1 MRYFIL
7 FSLAILSITIFSY
20 LFIYNDIGREDT
32 SLRIIKE
39 IIPANIKTKLKE
51 TIFVFKNQKILK
63 ETNNKLLTENTK
75 LNQENLSLKKDV
87 DIATMKIQELGFMD
101 NEIKDL
107 KDFINNQISY
117 KSIQN
122 HIIKEIGNI
131 NFNKIKEE
139 TISFYENNFSLK
151 KYHINNIITFG
162 KNTAKAS
169 AYIDYYDDRIFIVTA
184 TGIVSSVYFDDIKN
198 DFFSSSIIDS
208 NLFQFVDYNEFFKK
222 SQFGIKDILIE
233 DNKIYLSLTYALE
246 ENCFNTA
253 IIYAEINY
261 EYLNFNDFFI
271 PNKCV
276 RTENSYGEFNA
287 HHASGRMVSYD
298 KESILF
304 AMGEY
309 RFRDLA
315 QEKNS
320 LFGKIIKINKF
331 DKSYKIISMGHRNNQ
346 GLLYHKE
353 SDTIFM
359 TEHGPNGGDEINI
372 NNNPN
377 KELKNYG
384 WPISSYGEHYGF
396 SQRDDKETKYIKAPL
411 YKSHSEYGFE
421 EPFYYFTP
429 SIGISEIINIPN
441 KFLDIEGFQLLVSS
455 LGLGTGRTLFHF
467 VINENYEIIAKDHFV
482 INERVRDMK
491 YVSDKNIILL
501 FLENTGSLAILEKK

>member
-7 FSLAILSITIFSY
+7 FSLALLTLIIFLY
-20 LFIYNDIGREDT
+20 LFIYNDIGRGDT
-32 SLRIIKE
+32 SLKVIKD

-63 ETNNKLLTENTK
+63 ENNNKLFTENKK

-87 DIATMKIQELGFMD
+87 YTARMKLQELGVLD
-101 NEIKDL
+101 DEVKNL

-122 HIIKEIGNI
+122 HIIKEIGKI
-131 NFNKIKEE
+131 SFNKIKEE
-139 TISFYENNFSLK
+139 TISFYNNNLSLK

-162 KNTAKAS
+162 KNTARAS
-169 AYIDYYDDRIFIVTA
+169 AYIDYYDKRIFIVTA
-184 TGIVSSVYFDDIKN
+184 TGIISSVYLDDVKN
-198 DFFSSSIIDS
+198 DFFSASIINS

-222 SQFGIKDILIE
+222 SQFGVKDILIE
-233 DNKIYLSLTYALE
+233 DNKIYLSLTYALQ
-246 ENCFNTA
+246 ENCYNTA

-261 EYLNFNDFFI
+261 DYLNFNEFFI

-276 RTENSYGEFNA
+276 GTENSYGEFNA
-287 HHASGRMVSYD
+287 HQSSGRMVSYD

-304 AMGEY
+304 AIGEY

-315 QEKNS
+315 QEKDS

-331 DKSYKIISMGHRNNQ
+331 DKSYKLISMGHRNNQ

-396 SQRDDKETKYIKAPL
+396 SQRDDKEDKYIKAPL
-411 YKSHSEYGFE
+411 YKSHEKYGFE
-421 EPFYYFTP
+421 EPFYYFNP
-429 SIGISEIINIPN
+429 SVGISEIINIPN
-441 KFLDIEGFQLLVSS
+441 KFLDIEGFQLLISS
-455 LGLGTGRTLFHF
+455 LGLSYGKTLYHF
-467 VINENYEIIAKDHFV
+467 SINENYEIISKFTCF
-482 INERVRDMK
+482 
-491 YVSDKNIILL
+491 S
-501 FLENTGSLAILEKK
+501 